1 MGRTPLHAAALRGD
15 AEACKA
21 LLEAQADVSKRDWRG
36 WTALHVAASLAHDQ
50 AVVAILAGEGRAVAR
65 IRDALGRTPL
75 HVWKYGVG
83 FTEGLRSLAVV
94 SDGGAIGAGM
104 TPLMVCAASGAG
116 GEELLGVWK
125 TLGVVDMSQQ
135 EEGWPKRTLAGL
147 CAAAGSV
154 SAIET
159 LALHHPQALSAP
171 NALGRHPINEISSE
185 NMAKLLPNTVR
196 FTTLESIGLES
207 LP

>member
-21 LLEAQADVSKRDWRG
+21 LLEAKADASKRDWRG
-36 WTALHVAASLAHDQ
+36 WTALHVAASGAHDK
-50 AVVAILAGEGRAVAR
+50 AVVAILAGGGRAIAR
-65 IRDALGRTPL
+65 IGDALGRMPL

-83 FTEGLRSLAVV
+83 LTEGLRSLAVV

-116 GEELLGVWK
+116 GDELLGVWK
-125 TLGVVDMSQQ
+125 ALGVVDMSQQ
-135 EEGWPKRTLAGL
+135 EEGWPRRSVAGL
-147 CAAAGSV
+147 CAVAGSV
-154 SAIET
+154 SAVEA

-171 NALGRHPINEISSE
+171 DALGRHPINDMSSK
-185 NMAKLLPNTVR
+185 NMAKLLPETVK
-196 FTTLESIGLES
+196 FNEIS
-207 LP
+207 LPP